1 MEFIIQIDGKIYEIS
16 ELVKSISYTDKLND
30 GCSKLEFSYVD
41 DNLKIENGSIVRFKY
56 NDTNVFYGFVFKH
69 SRNIKGEITVTA
81 YDQLRYCKAK
91 DEIVVL
97 KDTST
102 TLVNRMCIYFG
113 LKTGILTNTNYVLAT
128 DVHDGKTW
136 LDIIYDSLNET
147 LANTGNKFCLRDE
160 FGSIALRNLNDLKLN
175 LILGDESLCYD
186 YDYEKSIDD
195 EFYNRIKIYIKGK
208 DNATVGQVINYE
220 SETSIKKYG
229 LLQYFESV
237 DKDTNVSQVKAKAKE
252 LLGLYNQEAESL
264 SLDCMGDTRVRAGV
278 GFMAMIE
285 DIMGHNITRWFTV
298 ESVTHKY
305 LPTHTMSLEVAI

>member
-1 MEFIIQIDGKIYEIS
+1 MEFIIQTGGKIYEIS
-16 ELVKSISYTDKLND
+16 ELVKSVSYTDKLNN
-30 GCSKLEFSYVD
+30 GCGKLEFSYVNND
-41 DNLKIENGSIVRFKY
+41 LEIENGSIVKFKY
-56 NDTNVFYGFVFKH
+56 DDVGVFYGFVFKH
-69 SRNIKGEITVTA
+69 SKNSKGEITVTA

-102 TLVNRMCIYFG
+102 TLVNRMCVYFG
-113 LKTGILTNTNYVLAT
+113 LNTGVLTNTNYVLAT
-128 DVHDGKTW
+128 AVQDGKTW
-136 LDIIYDSLNET
+136 LDIIYDSLRET
-147 LANTGNKFCLRDE
+147 LMNTGNKFCLRDE

-195 EFYNRIKIYIKGK
+195 EFYNRVKIYIKGK
-208 DNATVGQVINYE
+208 DNATVGQFINYE
-220 SETSIKKYG
+220 SEASIKKYG

-237 DKDTNVSQVKAKAKE
+237 EKDTNITQVKAKARE

-264 SLDCMGDTRVRAGV
+264 SLDCLGDSSVRAGSSFYV
-278 GFMAMIE
+278 FIN
-285 DIMGHNITRWFTV
+285 DINMKKQLFV
-298 ESVTHKY
+298 KSVTHKY

>member
-1 MEFIIQIDGKIYEIS
+1 MEFIIQTDGKVYEIS
-16 ELVKSISYTDKLND
+16 ELVKSVSYTDKLND
-30 GCSKLEFSYVD
+30 GCSKLEFSYINND
-41 DNLKIENGSIVRFKY
+41 LDIKNGSLVKFKY
-56 NDTNVFYGFVFKH
+56 DNIGVFYGFVFKH
-69 SRNIKGEITVTA
+69 SQNSKGDITVTA

-102 TLVNRMCIYFG
+102 SLVNRMCVYFG
-113 LKTGILTNTNYVLAT
+113 LKTGVLTNTNYVLAK
-128 DVHDGKTW
+128 VVQDGKTW
-136 LDIIYDSLNET
+136 LDIIYDSLRET
-147 LANTGNKFCLRDE
+147 LTNTGNKFCLRDE
-160 FGSIALRNLNDLKLN
+160 FGSISLRNLNDLKLD

-186 YDYEKSIDD
+186 YGYEKSIDE
-195 EFYNRIKIYIKGK
+195 EFYNRVKIYIKGK

-252 LLGLYNQEAESL
+252 LLGLYNQETESL
-264 SLDCMGDTRVRAGV
+264 SLDCLGDSSVRAGSSFYV
-278 GFMAMIE
+278 FIS
-285 DIMGHNITRWFTV
+285 DINVNKQLFV
-298 ESVTHKY
+298 KSVTHKY